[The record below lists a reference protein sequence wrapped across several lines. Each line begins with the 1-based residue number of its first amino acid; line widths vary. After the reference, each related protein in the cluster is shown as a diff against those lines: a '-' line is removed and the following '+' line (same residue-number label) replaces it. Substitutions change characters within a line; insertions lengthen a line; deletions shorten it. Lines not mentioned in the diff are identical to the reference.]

1 MESGKPFK
9 YRTNVMKH
17 HIVITRG
24 QFIVENMMSKI
35 ATPSELRARLA
46 KKFPG
51 KYAIYFRTVDPQYG
65 MFFVKGQM
73 YFWYIDSCTE
83 PKQRKPKGKPERRLI
98 REPKSR
104 LASLLSLVAPT
115 CDPYRLYEGDVFSI
129 PEKDSIRCMAQ
140 QIAPNI
146 RHHMLLVQGI
156 VNGLNTFI
164 NVRYLKY
171 MLPDARS
178 SYDVIKEFAGKT
190 VRVTEAIQYT
200 HDPQPGYRGLLSGKP
215 ITWWLQPRLY
225 PGYRYK
231 YKVLQEL

>member
-1 MESGKPFK
+1 
-9 YRTNVMKH
+9 MKH
-17 HIVITRG
+17 HIVITKG
-24 QFIVENMMSKI
+24 QFIVENMFSKI

-46 KKFPG
+46 KKFLG

-65 MFFVKGQM
+65 MFFVKGQI
-73 YFWYIDSCTE
+73 YFWYIDSCNE

-129 PEKDSIRCMAQ
+129 PEKDSIQCIERL
-140 QIAPNI
+140 IAPDSQYYT
-146 RHHMLLVQGI
+146 HLVQGV
-156 VNGLNTFI
+156 VNGVNTFI

-171 MLPDARS
+171 MWPDALS
-178 SYDVIKEFAGKT
+178 SYDAIMEFAGKT

-200 HDPQPGYRGLLSGKP
+200 HDPAPGYRGLLSGKP
-215 ITWWLQPRLY
+215 LTWWLRPRLY

-231 YKVLQEL
+231 YEIL